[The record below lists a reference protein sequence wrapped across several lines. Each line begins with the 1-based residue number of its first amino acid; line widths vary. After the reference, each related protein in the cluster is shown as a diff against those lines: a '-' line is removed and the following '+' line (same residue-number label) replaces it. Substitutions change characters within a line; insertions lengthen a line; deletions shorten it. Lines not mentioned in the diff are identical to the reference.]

1 MLGKL
6 LSLKALRRGEVRTS
20 SARTFSSIVL
30 ACLDRMELKLL
41 TGCIS
46 FPAFKKTDRNAV
58 VLGCWEVKKAG
69 SLRDFGGV
77 LARTAEFDL
86 LDATVAA
93 TAACRDTTGTLA
105 T

>member
-6 LSLKALRRGEVRTS
+6 LSLRALRRGEFKTS

-46 FPAFKKTDRNAV
+46 LPAVKKTARKAV
-58 VLGCWEVKKAG
+58 VLGCWDVKKAG
-69 SLRDFGGV
+69 SLRDFTGV
-77 LARTAEFDL
+77 LARTAEFKL

-93 TAACRDTTGTLA
+93 TETCRGATGTAA

>member
-6 LSLKALRRGEVRTS
+6 LSLKALRRGEFKTS
-20 SARTFSSIVL
+20 SASTFSSIVL

-41 TGCIS
+41 TGCMS
-46 FPAFKKTDRNAV
+46 FPVVKNTARRAF
-58 VLGCWEVKKAG
+58 VLGCWDVKKAG
-69 SLRDFGGV
+69 SLRDFAGV
-77 LARTAEFDL
+77 LSRTAEFNL

-93 TAACRDTTGTLA
+93 TGACRDATGTTA